1 MTAAFNLRS
10 SAVGPAMAQRQY
22 SRCVGQTSLVCY
34 PGMYHSTSRNLKHQ
48 SCMSLPEGRPAL
60 GRVERSLFL
69 SRPTRHGFRNQMP
82 RMYETM
88 ELGAASSGGSSW
100 MDMPESQPLPEEP
113 LQIFPRIK
121 EKDPFKLL
129 GIDREASFEEIQ
141 DARNYLYE
149 QYKGHEPSRE
159 SIELAFDS
167 ILQSSI
173 KFRHKYGFKPPKTG
187 RRSDVS
193 GDAEKISIIQRI
205 KDAFEPNV
213 SSVTLVND
221 GSIFLALAL
230 WAAWQA
236 ASSDPTLPLGA
247 AVCFCAWKLY
257 DKRNKRNPDGPY
269 WGNSPIWGALLT
281 TIGALIAG
289 GLLSYVLAQV
299 LPLPPQISIDAMGL
313 FVITIGLGFTCL
325 FLK

>member
-1 MTAAFNLRS
+1 MSLLQTGRTMASPGALITKLNTSHRMRDVSCDVLRNVS
-10 SAVGPAMAQRQY
+10 SAAYGTSNSSLFFGGFSGSK
-22 SRCVGQTSLVCY
+22 SRRFLSQPLLN
-34 PGMYHSTSRNLKHQ
+34 NLKYRRTIIG
-48 SCMSLPEGRPAL
+48 SD
-60 GRVERSLFL
+60 
-69 SRPTRHGFRNQMP
+69 
-82 RMYETM
+82 
-88 ELGAASSGGSSW
+88 SSTGGSSW

-121 EKDPFKLL
+121 ERDPYKLL
-129 GIDREASFEEIQ
+129 GIGREASFEEVQ

-149 QYKGHEPSRE
+149 QYKQHEPSRE

-187 RRSDVS
+187 RRTDAAGDPEKVS
-193 GDAEKISIIQRI
+193 IFQRI
-205 KDAFEPNV
+205 REAFEPSV

-221 GSIFLALAL
+221 GSIFVALAL

-236 ASSDPTLPLGA
+236 GSSDPTLPLGA
-247 AVCFCAWKLY
+247 AICFCAWKLY

-269 WGNSPIWGALLT
+269 WGNSPIWGALVSTVL
-281 TIGALIAG
+281 ALMVG
-289 GLLSYVLAQV
+289 GLLSYGLAQFI
-299 LPLPPQISIDAMGL
+299 PLPPKVSIDAMGL
-313 FVITIGLGFTCL
+313 FVITMTLGFACL